1 MINLLDVLKWHLI
14 FVSSFSNLCK
24 KYEHKLIKVI
34 IIYNNYNVLSEIL
47 ILNGLNFIG
56 NHEDK
61 INRIVKLED
70 RIAELL
76 NSAQQQKEEFTAEI
90 SNLKEKL
97 KNAEGIT
104 SNVPSTTELQS
115 KEDAY
120 RKTIAEADSLLSKME
135 TEYQTTIKVC
145 NL

>member
-1 MINLLDVLKWHLI
+1 MHFTNRLASLQTDKNLQTD
-14 FVSSFSNLCK
+14 
-24 KYEHKLIKVI
+24 YD
-34 IIYNNYNVLSEIL
+34 IYIHTSNNYNVLSEIL

-145 NL
+145 NS

>member
-1 MINLLDVLKWHLI
+1 MRKNGIYQHPYSKFWKKNNRLI
-14 FVSSFSNLCK
+14 YKRHHISITPVFK
-24 KYEHKLIKVI
+24 P
-34 IIYNNYNVLSEIL
+34 
-47 ILNGLNFIG
+47 
-56 NHEDK
+56 
-61 INRIVKLED
+61 LEM
-70 RIAELL
+70 L
-76 NSAQQQKEEFTAEI
+76 

-145 NL
+145 SS

>member
-1 MINLLDVLKWHLI
+1 ML
-14 FVSSFSNLCK
+14 
-24 KYEHKLIKVI
+24 
-34 IIYNNYNVLSEIL
+34 LSEIL
-47 ILNGLNFIG
+47 ILTGLNFTG

>member
-1 MINLLDVLKWHLI
+1 M
-14 FVSSFSNLCK
+14 
-24 KYEHKLIKVI
+24 KLYIVHTI
-34 IIYNNYNVLSEIL
+34 IIISEIL
-47 ILNGLNFIG
+47 KFLNGLNFIG

-76 NSAQQQKEEFTAEI
+76 NSAQQHKEQCSAEI

-135 TEYQTTIKVC
+135 TEYQTKIKVC